1 MTFLNSA
8 PFWLI
13 VCFLVIAVYVSAD
26 GKRKHRAKVLKQLKS
41 SFGKPSG
48 RRYGEDE
55 YERLTHYYR
64 ECAEQS
70 GEGIDDI
77 TWNDLNMDDIF
88 KQMNIANSSAGQEY
102 LYRLLRTPAESP
114 DRLREIDS
122 LAEYFAAHEKERI
135 ALQQEFV
142 KLGFVKYLSLS
153 DYIGLMVGMEP
164 GGNGVHIA
172 ALIALAAAFVVCF
185 AVNPVI
191 GIGLIVAAVTF
202 SILTYYKMKAKVEHY
217 FVCIAQIVRMTAAAQ
232 AIAQQ
237 KNAGLEEYNKK
248 LEELCKKFQSVT
260 KNAWLLESG
269 NVNGSLSEMAME
281 YMRMLTHVDLMKFN
295 SMVRHIGNCQAE
307 VYELFDTLGL
317 LEACISVASYRQML
331 PYWSKPQLLT
341 GSRRKLV
348 IEEGYHPLIEKP
360 VAEIKALKRILT
372 AAEQTGCPVLCFVD
386 EVLRGTNTVERIA
399 ASSEILKYLKDKNVL
414 CFAATHDIELT
425 AILSGCYDNYHF
437 QEEVT
442 DSDVSFNF
450 KLFRGPATTRNAIKL
465 LKMIGYDASI
475 IKGAERQAGYFIE
488 NGVWEI

>member
-1 MTFLNSA
+1 MRQENLKNNRDILLETRNLSVEFPLKKKSFFEKQKMLSAVSDVSIQIRKGETFG
-8 PFWLI
+8 
-13 VCFLVIAVYVSAD
+13 LVGESGC
-26 GKRKHRAKVLKQLKS
+26 GKS
-41 SFGKPSG
+41 TF
-48 RRYGEDE
+48 
-55 YERLTHYYR
+55 
-64 ECAEQS
+64 
-70 GEGIDDI
+70 
-77 TWNDLNMDDIF
+77 
-88 KQMNIANSSAGQEY
+88 ANA
-102 LYRLLRTPAESP
+102 T
-114 DRLREIDS
+114 
-122 LAEYFAAHEKERI
+122 
-135 ALQQEFV
+135 
-142 KLGFVKYLSLS
+142 LGFVKPRSGEIYFNGQPLYAEKKAVQEARLHMQKIFQDPASSL
-153 DYIGLMVGMEP
+153 
-164 GGNGVHIA
+164 
-172 ALIALAAAFVVCF
+172 
-185 AVNPVI
+185 NPRFTVRE
-191 GIGLIVAAVTF
+191 A
-202 SILTYYKMKAKVEHY
+202 
-217 FVCIAQIVRMTAAAQ
+217 VCIAQIVRMTAAAQ

-360 VAEIKALKRILT
+360 VANSMHTEKNVLLTGSNASGKSTFLRTIAVNAVLSQTIFTSVSKNYQAPYFRIYSSMSLKDDLGGKNSYYIVEIKALKRILT

-450 KLFRGPATTRNAIKL
+450 KLFKGPATTRNAIKL

-475 IKGAERQAGYFIE
+475 IKGAECQAGYFIE
-488 NGVWEI
+488 NGVK